1 MSDLGDFT
9 DFDADDGGIE
19 QETEGGGDGAE
30 GEDGIVEAPS
40 GTPDDGTADE
50 FETYDASPAGEDRG
64 IGVLPA
70 SGSYVIA
77 AESDPMTLSSV
88 FR

>member
-19 QETEGGGDGAE
+19 EETEGGGDGAE

-50 FETYDASPAGEDRG
+50 FESRAACRSARTRTTPACAR
-64 IGVLPA
+64 
-70 SGSYVIA
+70 
-77 AESDPMTLSSV
+77 T
-88 FR
+88 